1 MAAQALHMKQETK
14 KYEKSRSVIHNWAI
28 ASNNMIFYKAG
39 YTYNKIKE
47 AIGLESGIGTLVDPS
62 YGRIIL
68 YQEKMAT
75 LAAERLQKAFETGE
89 LSFFFEKGKEHP
101 HLKGLSEIQLKTLLG
116 GKGYGL
122 YKMTSRLRIPVPEA
136 FTLPAWMCSKLEVVE
151 VDGVKRKKLT
161 EAQKK
166 VIDEKLA
173 EMERRT
179 GKKFGD
185 VDNPLFVSC
194 RSGARDSMPGMME
207 TILNIGLTKDLL
219 EKLVAKALAS
229 GDTAKARFWMDSY
242 CTLLAQFGNV
252 VYEITSILNKQAK
265 AAGSNVAEIDYF
277 ENAKERLKKQ
287 KGYSD
292 DAEMT
297 YEDLC
302 GLAETFEGFYQKAE
316 KVLPADYREQFY
328 LATETVFDSW
338 DIPRAKYAR
347 NEMGIPDYLGTAV
360 NSVEMVFGNKG
371 IFSGTGVLFTRDKD
385 TGEKVIS
392 GSVLFNAQGE
402 QVVSG
407 VRDALSLEALRDGYV
422 TESNFSENSLL
433 RKKAKIILNR
443 LRASNII
450 DKNGVINT
458 KELTEEGLKKSLSF
472 SEEEKEEYS
481 SIIKNNIK
489 DISDR
494 EKALKNLTVVLSFQS
509 EEMAEVL
516 RVLNDSRTKLNKI
529 YNELIACANKLE
541 EDAVDMQDVE
551 FTIEQDEQGNPK
563 LFLLQTRNGKR
574 SGEASVKIAMDLYN
588 EGKISAEEA
597 LMRVEPEKFKE
608 LLAPKFDLGEL
619 KKAVS
624 DGRLLGKGTAG
635 TMGAAYGEIIFDP
648 LELAAK
654 IAEQNG
660 MPDDKR
666 KHYILVR
673 PMTMQDDVPGMR
685 VSDGVLTQT
694 GSKVCHAVIMTTMW
708 GVPCVVS
715 FKDMEFIEEDGRI
728 LGIKIKGKIYDKGT
742 ELSINGT
749 TGDVI
754 LGKIKTIKPKELS
767 SEAGQLLALADNI
780 RRLKIRANTELDKAQ
795 DAYNFGARG
804 VGLVRT
810 EHMFLDRDQLHN
822 VRLMFLKYLEY
833 IKISGKDAGSHARKA
848 RLMDDLKPILQMLE
862 RNQENDFYEI
872 YKINDGEGVTGRLL
886 DAPLHEFS
894 PKREESKNQ
903 LALDL
908 NISREELDQRLESF
922 HESDPML
929 GFRSARMGI
938 VFPEIYKSQVK
949 AMLRA
954 AGRLIDEGKNPK
966 VEIEIPL
973 VSQVEEI
980 EIIRKIVEAAAAEIT
995 QERQGRAVDYRLG
1008 VMIETPAAALNGK
1021 RVAKALGPKGF
1032 VSVGSNDLT
1041 QMTKGLSRDD
1051 AEIFLQI
1058 YAANNMYNYG
1068 KKHPFLSL
1076 DPDVVRLIRIFVEEA
1091 RSVYPDFEIGI
1102 CGEHGG
1108 DPYSIGV
1115 LNELGLNIISM
1126 SAYGVPSARLA
1137 AARAE
1142 IERINKSIKLP
1153 LIQVLMAGNKFEGK
1167 PKKGQ
1172 LKKAA

>member
-68 YQEKMAT
+68 YQEKMAA

-292 DAEMT
+292 
-297 YEDLC
+297 
-302 GLAETFEGFYQKAE
+302 
-316 KVLPADYREQFY
+316 
-328 LATETVFDSW
+328 
-338 DIPRAKYAR
+338 
-347 NEMGIPDYLGTAV
+347 
-360 NSVEMVFGNKG
+360 EMVFGNKG